1 VDSALQS
8 TVDSE
13 VQCRAMAPVPSAGV
27 HLDLDNLLVRTESDV
42 EQKILMPLLI
52 GGAYLSVPAS
62 SVHTKEYLEPT
73 QLDKDGG
80 KKRGY
85 FPDYSIWASGFLV
98 MVVEAK
104 APQVPV
110 EEGYREASLYARHV
124 NQGYPTGLN
133 PCRFIL
139 ASNGEAL
146 QFGFWDAQPELT
158 ISVCDLRPGS
168 AILERLCGASA
179 FRALDDHAQACLR
192 QVRTK
197 TAQFPFE
204 IAGGQSLLNAKLP
217 VNTFAS
223 DLSPILRRYFTSN
236 QEDVHE
242 IARKAYVN
250 SAEVTSYDRV
260 LESLLKERLSVQRD
274 TLVQELQPDRKG
286 EGLVARS
293 ISDFD
298 KERPIGGQLQI
309 IQGAVGSGKSLFVNR
324 YHDVLQPQ
332 EAAARTRWAFVDFNF
347 APPNLSS
354 AYGWLCEKFAED
366 FQERN
371 PQLDL
376 SSLQTLRGIF
386 SRNIQKNKGVY
397 EALRKASPEREE
409 IARAE
414 DLRRWHDDPRELARG
429 IADYVLGSRRE
440 VLAVVLDNVDR
451 LDLNE
456 QLSTF
461 QLALSFMAETKSFVI
476 LQMRDETYERS
487 KNRPPLDTFRSGITF
502 HISPPRFVD
511 VVKRRLELSLEYLSA
526 RARDVQSYTLQTGLR
541 ITYPKSAVG
550 IFLHELYIELFERT
564 HNIPRIL
571 ESLAGSDA
579 RKALEMFVSII
590 TSGHLSETAIT
601 SRVIGGQHT
610 IREYIVL
617 KILMRTDY
625 RFASD
630 QSGVI
635 TNIFRFDPDWQ
646 KPDNFLLIE
655 ILYFL
660 VINRKRVGQIGL
672 EGYWTCRHI
681 AEEMQRFGYIPED
694 TLLAANYLLHRQ
706 LVSADH
712 LNFRAVEFN
721 DSVKISA
728 SGFMHLRILPARLE
742 YLFGVLPTTP
752 FADHD
757 TARLIADFVKR
768 ESTRGR
774 LAASE
779 KARAVEIFYAH
790 LYGQFGFLR
799 DKQPFAPSWNGA
811 SLVLRQMNSSL
822 EGYRNRSDEPE
833 PGSELDIV

>member
-1 VDSALQS
+1 MPEFLVL
-8 TVDSE
+8 E
-13 VQCRAMAPVPSAGV
+13 VECRIMTPTQVAV
-27 HLDLDNLLVRTESDV
+27 HLDLDTLLVQTESDV
-42 EQKILMPLLI
+42 EQKILMPLMI
-52 GGAYLSVPAS
+52 GAAYLSIPTP

-73 QLDKDGG
+73 QLDKEAG
-80 KKRGY
+80 KRGGY
-85 FPDYSIWASGFLV
+85 FPDYSVWASGFLV
-98 MVVEAK
+98 MAVEAK
-104 APQVPV
+104 APQVAV

-124 NQGYPTGLN
+124 NQAYPSGLN
-133 PCRFIL
+133 PCRFVL
-139 ASNGEAL
+139 ASNGELL
-146 QFGFWDAQPELT
+146 QFGYWDAQPELT
-158 ISVCDLRPGS
+158 ISLRDLGPGS
-168 AILERLCGASA
+168 VALQRLRAASG
-179 FRALDDHAQACLR
+179 FPVLNEHAQACLR
-192 QVRTK
+192 QIRTE

-204 IAGGQSLLNAKLP
+204 IAGGQPLLNAKLP

-242 IARKAYVN
+242 IARRAYVN

-260 LESLLKERLSVQRD
+260 LESLLKERLNVRRD
-274 TLVQELQPDRKG
+274 TAVHELQPDKKG
-286 EGLVARS
+286 EGTVARS

-298 KERPIGGQLQI
+298 KERPVGGQLQI
-309 IQGAVGSGKSLFVNR
+309 VQGAVGSGKSLFVNR
-324 YHDVLQPQ
+324 YHDVLQPP

-347 APPNLSS
+347 APPNLAS
-354 AYGWLCEKFAED
+354 AYEWLCRKFTED
-366 FQERN
+366 FQDRN
-371 PQLDL
+371 SELDL

-397 EALRKASPEREE
+397 EALRKASQEREE

-429 IADYVLGSRRE
+429 IAEYVLGSRRE

-456 QLSTF
+456 QLSAF

-476 LQMRDETYERS
+476 LQMRDETYERF

-526 RARDVQSYTLQTGLR
+526 QAREVQSYTLQTGLR

-550 IFLHELYIELFERT
+550 IFLHELYLELFERT

-601 SRVIGGQHT
+601 SRVMGGQHA

-635 TNIFRFDPDWQ
+635 TNIFRFDPDWE

-655 ILYFL
+655 VLYFL
-660 VINRKRVGQIGL
+660 VMNRKRVGQIGL

-694 TLLAANYLLHRQ
+694 TLLATNYLLHRQ

-712 LNFRAVEFN
+712 LNFQ
-721 DSVKISA
+721 SVKFDDSLRISA

-742 YLFGVLPTTP
+742 YLFGLLPTTP

-757 TARLIADFVKR
+757 TARLIAYFVKR

-779 KARAVEIFYAH
+779 KARAVEIFYGY
-790 LYGQFGFLR
+790 LYGQFQLLR

-811 SLVLRQMNSSL
+811 SLVLRQMNSAIQ
-822 EGYRNRSDEPE
+822 GYLNRGGEPE
-833 PGSELDIV
+833 PGSELDAV